1 MSQKP
6 HYPDYYAFTPVE
18 LLSTLG
24 IMRLVLG
31 LEPLT
36 YKKIKTVNY
45 SKCATSAKIVF
56 SVKLMIFKAA
66 TNYR

>member
-6 HYPDYYAFTPVE
+6 HYPDYYGFTPVE

-36 YKKIKTVNY
+36 YKKIKN
-45 SKCATSAKIVF
+45 S
-56 SVKLMIFKAA
+56 
-66 TNYR
+66 